1 MLQQFEVTF
10 TILGLKIMYKLIKIK
25 ATTYML

>member
-10 TILGLKIMYKLIKIK
+10 TILDLKTMCKLIKIK